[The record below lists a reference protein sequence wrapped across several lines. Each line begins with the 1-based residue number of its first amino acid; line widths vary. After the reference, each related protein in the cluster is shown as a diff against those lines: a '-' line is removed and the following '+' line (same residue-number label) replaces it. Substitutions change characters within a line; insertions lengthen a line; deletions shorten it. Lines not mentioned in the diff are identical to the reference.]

1 MTITRRHVLANAAL
15 LLALGVL
22 GACGGGGSDADDASD
37 VASLDDEESS
47 SDSSPDGTAT
57 ETTTATDPEQAML
70 DFAECMRDHGIDM
83 EDPQFDGEGRG
94 GINLEATPENED
106 DLEAAQEACQ
116 PLLEDARGETEIDPE
131 QEAEMREQAL
141 EFAQCMRDHGVEDF
155 PDPVFEDGGFV
166 IQGDRADGGEMGDDP
181 DFEAANEACQT
192 DQGGIG
198 PGGGPSG
205 TSVSEEGD

>member
-1 MTITRRHVLANAAL
+1 MKLNNRRAMAGVSMVAL
-15 LLALGVL
+15 SVALL
-22 GACGGGGSDADDASD
+22 GACGGGSDDDSPD

-47 SDSSPDGTAT
+47 TDSSPDGTAT

-83 EDPQFDGEGRG
+83 EDPQFDSEGRG

-106 DLEAAQEACQ
+106 ELEAAQEACQ
-116 PLLEDARGETEIDPE
+116 PLLEDAMGDVEIDPE
-131 QEAEMREQAL
+131 QEAEMRQRAL

-166 IQGDRADGGEMGDDP
+166 IQGGAGEGENDP
-181 DFEAANEACQT
+181 DFQAAQEACQT
-192 DQGGIG
+192 DEGPGG
-198 PGGGPSG
+198 PGGGPAA
-205 TSVSEEGD
+205 TDVSEEGD